1 MNEAINTT
9 FQSLQKN
16 NGELYFYALLDQSQL
31 SMRQRALPYD
41 FPFVPIW
48 KNILK
53 MNDESIS
60 PQLIHLDTAKP
71 ITAFLQ
77 KIKPS
82 WQDKPLYSLL
92 ASPMPIETLA
102 VHLGK
107 YSICKT
113 VSDGQNLILRF
124 ADTRILPLMKTALS
138 EKQKKHFFEPITLW
152 AYPDITGEWQYLE
165 GGGQKE
171 TQPLQDMLELT
182 DKQYETFLDGMIPY
196 TVYQKICGHFD
207 KETVNKYR
215 SFIWREVQERIT
227 ITDVSSPTFYLE
239 AFVEGCLIA
248 IKSHIQTQNITFR
261 MPISS

>member
-1 MNEAINTT
+1 MNEVINIT

-41 FPFVPIW
+41 FPCVSIW
-48 KNILK
+48 KNVLK

-60 PQLIHLDTAKP
+60 PQLINLDTAKP

-77 KIKPS
+77 KIKPA
-82 WQDKPLYSLL
+82 WRNKPLYSLL
-92 ASPMPIETLA
+92 VSPMPIETLA

-207 KETVNKYR
+207 EKTVNKYQ

-227 ITDVSSPTFYLE
+227 TTDVSSPTFYLDT
-239 AFVEGCLIA
+239 VMKNCLDA
-248 IKSHIQTQNITFR
+248 IENHIQVQNDTLNITG
-261 MPISS
+261 